1 MSHDYSETA
10 KRLDDI
16 KRRIEE
22 LRSYFHPTQPEPT
35 QRNDEVL
42 AESREDEK
50 RKRNSELEDIKAKLL
65 GRKK

>member
-16 KRRIEE
+16 KTRIEE
-22 LRSYFHPTQPEPT
+22 LRSYFHPTQTEPT
-35 QRNDEVL
+35 QQNDEVL
-42 AESREDEK
+42 VESREDEK

>member
-1 MSHDYSETA
+1 MSDDYSETA
-10 KRLDDI
+10 KRLHDI

-22 LRSYFHPTQPEPT
+22 LRASLYSARPEPA

-42 AESREDEK
+42 EKPQDDEK
-50 RKRNSELEDIKAKLL
+50 RKRNAELDDIKAKLL

>member
-1 MSHDYSETA
+1 MSYEYTETA
-10 KRLDDI
+10 KRIHVI

-22 LRSYFHPTQPEPT
+22 LRSRLDTTRPDSI

-42 AESREDEK
+42 AESRRDENT
-50 RKRNSELEDIKAKLL
+50 KRNSDLEDIKAKLL

>member
-1 MSHDYSETA
+1 MLFVAESA
-10 KRLDDI
+10 K
-16 KRRIEE
+16 KRIEE
-22 LRSYFHPTQPEPT
+22 LRSYFHPTQPETT

-42 AESREDEK
+42 VESREDEK